1 MDTRVWVVCR
11 NLSGNTTGNDG
22 NTLSKVNRDSSF
34 LAKFGGGIGC
44 CKALWMGIF
53 ARRTFLRFRCCSI
66 HVRMC
71 VLFRYYSKN

>member
-34 LAKFGGGIGC
+34 LAKFRSGIGRY
-44 CKALWMGIF
+44 KALGMGNF
-53 ARRTFLRFRCCSI
+53 VRRTFFRCCSI
-66 HVRMC
+66 HVRTC
-71 VLFRYYSKN
+71 VLFRYSAKN